1 MRQEQ
6 SERLVASIV
15 EFCRFA
21 GAHGLSR
28 DLRRTLTALE
38 AAKMTGAEDRETF
51 AFVLQA
57 ALCSSREEWDLFL
70 QLFDEFWRK
79 SRPSPRSASGKSKRP
94 REGSGREQE
103 GGSTVFLYQA
113 GNETAVRDGDARAV
127 YGASVQQRLK
137 KMDFSEVPRDDLA
150 TLEEL
155 SLLLLRRMSQRLSRR
170 RTVSSLADR
179 VDLRRSIRRSIAYGG
194 DPIVLAYKGRKPRKN
209 RLVVFLDIS
218 GSMNFYSLF
227 LVRFAY
233 ALQARF
239 ERVDTFLFSTD
250 VVEVSDLLRTRHL
263 TEALR
268 RLSQRAMGWS
278 GGTKIGE
285 SLRQFNQLHGR
296 KLLSHD
302 TTFIILSDG
311 WDTGE
316 PEVLAAQL
324 RVVRRR
330 AQRIL
335 WLNPLLGLKD
345 YQPLTRGMAAALP
358 HVDVFAPAHN
368 LESLLALE
376 RYL

>member
-57 ALCSSREEWDLFL
+57 ALCSSREEWDLFP

-113 GNETAVRDGDARAV
+113 GNETAVRDGARAV

-233 ALQARF
+233 ALQAHF

-285 SLRQFNQLHGR
+285 SLRQFNQLYGR

-324 RVVRRR
+324 RVARRR